1 MMNQWNNVISS
12 YVLRITVQEGEGQ
25 NGIRIR
31 LSHVQS
37 GEEVYVS
44 SLDEAKAYIEDQ
56 LEAYLNASQNQ

>member
-1 MMNQWNNVISS
+1 MNRWNNVISS
-12 YVLRITVQEGEGQ
+12 YVLRVMVQEGAGV

-44 SLDEAKAYIEDQ
+44 SLDEAKAYIEEQ
-56 LEAYLNASQNQ
+56 LETQLKSEL